1 MPLVLDVDYNLVSP
15 NDTLNAG
22 RLKWNN
28 SISAIVDVL
37 NEVEGSLI
45 SLTPEQVNGLLQD
58 GHIHPDL
65 LPDTLSI
72 SASGVTFSSPNYASP
87 NVQGALEEIYTTV
100 SAIDS
105 TGEAANITIE
115 DADDNFVSTHVEGAL
130 EELYLAV
137 ANILSSGGDG
147 NVLGPVTSTDGNIVV
162 FDGTTGK
169 LIKDSGYSISDFA
182 PVSHNHSAANITSG
196 ILDVARGGTGIAL
209 YNTGNYLRA
218 SGGTSLEQRTPAQ
231 VRSDIGAMPTTGG
244 TFTGPV
250 LMSAGLSIDTSLSVS
265 NNSPVYF
272 RTVNGTGITG
282 IYMNLNDEIRVGN
295 DIIPLWLQSSQDIVA
310 RIGSTNYTVL
320 TTKSSINDMADVD
333 TTGATVNQVLSWN
346 GFNWVP
352 ATVEGGGG
360 GGGGD
365 YLPLTGGTITGS
377 LSISGR
383 EFLSAGTAATPSLSI
398 TGDTDTGIYS
408 PGEDQLG
415 ISLGGTQ
422 RFNLSTSGARVGV
435 SGSAAAPSW
444 SFISD
449 SDTGIYNSDTNTLS
463 VATGGASRAH
473 FSSAG
478 MRFQGAGSAGTPVLS
493 IQSDQDTGLY
503 FPAADSVAITTGGAQ
518 RVLVNNSGLF
528 VSGQQ
533 VLTTGSNISSLAN
546 VSTATANTGDVLT
559 FDGTTWSPAPPTG
572 GGGGISNPL
581 VADLNANGYQIK
593 NPRIV
598 GNQDVPVNA
607 TSLIVANTLNLTTSF
622 NSYYIP
628 SLTSNLTVVL
638 PTVTGGS
645 APYGYIT
652 IKLNANVSVNVTHS
666 DGLIWEKLDLD
677 DGDPELP
684 NTDGSVFT
692 IYYRYD
698 PVMQGYVVN
707 YTQLVP
713 ASGEVEIVSGSV
725 QVTNLTGINKD
736 THSHTH
742 NYVST
747 VQNGNKAVIVGFLT
761 DFSSSKTVTPPPFLI
776 PLGSAGPST
785 ARPIWWWGYYV
796 PTQGDLN
803 GGSLTMTFTVPNE
816 VAQIISFEVDGLDTA
831 NPLVDTE
838 TNYDAQRT
846 SIPSGSIS
854 AVRGGL
860 TISGYGNLA
869 PNNPS
874 VENFS
879 VGSNPNNFQTL
890 HHKPLAASSNG
901 TVGWLVTYHTASTDS
916 TLSTPV
922 YNRSQNYYSQ
932 MHTISL
938 RPR

>member
-28 SISAIVDVL
+28 SISAIVDAL

-169 LIKDSGYSISDFA
+169 LIKDSGLSATSFA
-182 PVSHNHSAANITSG
+182 AASHSHNANEITTG
-196 ILDVARGGTGIAL
+196 TLEVARGGTGISS
-209 YNTGNYLRA
+209 YTSGNFLRA
-218 SGGTSLEQRTPAQ
+218 SGATTLEQRTPAQ
-231 VRSDIGAMPTTGG
+231 VRSDIGAMATSGG
-244 TFTGPV
+244 TFTGTV
-250 LMSAGLSIDTSLSVS
+250 TFNAGIIANSSMTVN
-265 NNSPVYF
+265 NNSPIYL
-272 RTVNGTGITG
+272 RTQSGTPLSILYMSSANLVHLGDIAVPMLVETSAPITVKIG
-282 IYMNLNDEIRVGN
+282 LNE
-295 DIIPLWLQSSQDIVA
+295 
-310 RIGSTNYTVL
+310 YTML
-320 TTKSSINDMADVD
+320 TSGDSINSLADVN
-333 TTGATVNQVLSWN
+333 TSGATVNQVLTWN
-346 GFNWVP
+346 GSQWIP
-352 ATVEGGGG
+352 ATVSGGGG
-360 GGGGD
+360 GDGD

-559 FDGTTWSPAPPTG
+559 FDGTIWSPAAPTG

-598 GNQDVPVNA
+598 GNQDVPINA

-666 DGLIWEKLDLD
+666 DGLIWEKLNLD

-761 DFSSSKTVTPPPFLI
+761 DFSPSKTVTPPPFLI

-803 GGSLTMTFTVPNE
+803 GGSLTMTFTVSNE

-901 TVGWLVTYHTASTDS
+901 TVGWLVTYHTAATDS

>member
-1 MPLVLDVDYNLVSP
+1 MPLFLDVDYNLVSP

-37 NEVEGSLI
+37 NEVEGSLV

-115 DADDNFVSTHVEGAL
+115 DANDNFVSTHVEGAL

-162 FDGTTGK
+162 FDGATGK
-169 LIKDSGYSISDFA
+169 LIKDSGLSATSFA
-182 PVSHNHSAANITSG
+182 AASHSHNANEITTG
-196 ILDVARGGTGIAL
+196 TLEVARGGTGISS
-209 YNTGNYLRA
+209 YTSGNFLRA
-218 SGGTSLEQRTPAQ
+218 SGATTLEQRTPAQ
-231 VRSDIGAMPTTGG
+231 VRSDIGAMATSGG
-244 TFTGPV
+244 TFTGTV
-250 LMSAGLSIDTSLSVS
+250 TFNAGIIANSSMTVN
-265 NNSPVYF
+265 NNSPIYL
-272 RTVNGTGITG
+272 RTQSGTPLSILYMSSANLVHLGDIAVPMLVETSAPITVKIG
-282 IYMNLNDEIRVGN
+282 LNE
-295 DIIPLWLQSSQDIVA
+295 
-310 RIGSTNYTVL
+310 YTML
-320 TTKSSINDMADVD
+320 TSGDSINSLADVN
-333 TTGATVNQVLSWN
+333 TSGATVNQVLTWN
-346 GFNWVP
+346 GSQWIP
-352 ATVEGGGG
+352 ATVSGGG

-435 SGSAAAPSW
+435 AGSAAAPSW

-463 VATGGASRAH
+463 VATGGASRVH

-546 VSTATANTGDVLT
+546 VSTATANPGDVLT
-559 FDGTTWSPAPPTG
+559 FDGTIWSPAAPTG

-666 DGLIWEKLDLD
+666 DGLIWEKLNLD

-761 DFSSSKTVTPPPFLI
+761 DFSPSKTVTPPPFLI
-776 PLGSAGPST
+776 PLGSAGPSS

-803 GGSLTMTFTVPNE
+803 GGSLTMTFTVSNE

-922 YNRSQNYYSQ
+922 YNRSQDYHSQ

>member
-28 SISAIVDVL
+28 SISAIVDAL

-72 SASGVTFSSPNYASP
+72 SASGVTFSSPNYASS

-169 LIKDSGYSISDFA
+169 LIKDSGLSATSFA
-182 PVSHNHSAANITSG
+182 AVSHSHNANEITTG
-196 ILDVARGGTGIAL
+196 TLGVARGGTGISS
-209 YNTGNYLRA
+209 YTSGNFLRA
-218 SGGTSLEQRTPAQ
+218 SGATTLEQRTPAQ
-231 VRSDIGAMPTTGG
+231 VRSDIGAMATSGG
-244 TFTGPV
+244 TFTGTV
-250 LMSAGLSIDTSLSVS
+250 TFNAGLIANSSMTVN
-265 NNSPVYF
+265 NNSPIYL
-272 RTVNGTGITG
+272 RTQSGTPLSILYMSSSNLVHLGDIAVPMLVETSAPITVKIG
-282 IYMNLNDEIRVGN
+282 LNE
-295 DIIPLWLQSSQDIVA
+295 
-310 RIGSTNYTVL
+310 YTML
-320 TTKSSINDMADVD
+320 TSGDSINSLADVN
-333 TTGATVNQVLSWN
+333 TSGATVNQVLTWN
-346 GFNWVP
+346 GSQWVP
-352 ATVEGGGG
+352 TTVSDGG

-607 TSLIVANTLNLTTSF
+607 TSMIVANTLNLTTSF

-677 DGDPELP
+677 DEDPELP

-761 DFSSSKTVTPPPFLI
+761 DFSSSKTITPPPFLI

-916 TLSTPV
+916 TLSTPE